1 VVCRVPENRLPV
13 LWSGRIAVAR
23 MPEEI
28 DVTIADEIREEL
40 LAILNQE
47 ASALVVDM
55 TRTTF
60 CDSSGVSALA
70 RAQRRA
76 SASGAG
82 LRVATDSPVVLR
94 VFSLVG
100 LTQVIDVHSD
110 VSAALASLAGR
121 PAEQDWRENPES
133 AVCPADEA

>member
-1 VVCRVPENRLPV
+1 MAENLLPV
-13 LWSGRIAVAR
+13 LWSGQVAVVR
-23 MPEEI
+23 MPQEI

-40 LAILNQE
+40 LAVLNQG
-47 ASALVVDM
+47 ASALVLDM

-60 CDSSGVSALA
+60 CDSSGVSAVV

-82 LRVATDSPVVLR
+82 LRVATSSPVVLR

-100 LTQVIDVHSD
+100 LDQLIDVHPD
-110 VSAALASLAGR
+110 VSSALASGAGR
-121 PAEQDWRENPES
+121 PAWRDWRADPAPANL
-133 AVCPADEA
+133 PADEA

>member
-1 VVCRVPENRLPV
+1 VPENPLPM
-13 LWSGRIAVAR
+13 LWSGRVAVVR

-40 LAILNQE
+40 LAVLNQG
-47 ASALVVDM
+47 ASALVLDM

-60 CDSSGVSALA
+60 CDSSGVGALV

-76 SASGAG
+76 SASGAD

-100 LTQVIDVHSD
+100 LGQLIDVYPD
-110 VSAALASLAGR
+110 VSSALASEASR
-121 PAEQDWRENPES
+121 PARRDWRADPAPPVLPANL
-133 AVCPADEA
+133 PADEA

>member
-1 VVCRVPENRLPV
+1 VPEKQLPV
-13 LWSGRIAVAR
+13 LWSGQVAVVR

-28 DVTIADEIREEL
+28 DVTIADEVREEL
-40 LAILNQE
+40 LAILNQG
-47 ASALVVDM
+47 AAALVLDM

-60 CDSSGVSALA
+60 CDSSGVGALV

-76 SASGAG
+76 SASGAD

-100 LTQVIDVHSD
+100 LSQLMDIHPN
-110 VSAALASLAGR
+110 VSGALAPVARR
-121 PAEQDWRENPES
+121 PTRRDWREDP
-133 AVCPADEA
+133 APTILPADEA